1 MHHVLRSR
9 RLPTDP
15 SILMN
20 WVNALIE
27 SDFCSLEDLRSGIV
41 WCHLLEAIYPGS
53 IDLESLEAD
62 KMGWQ
67 WNYRVL
73 KRALNNLGLYPHIN
87 VHELVSGRVGD
98 TIYLLHFF
106 IDVFTVILGR
116 KIKDREHHSSKEPR
130 NFKSSSTIEVIVQWF
145 KSFFVK
151 EKEKGP
157 EEEES
162 DEKRQLEFH
171 RQALLLLFLPIP
183 DGCSPVSTE
192 EMVRRLGDRNFW
204 PEQDDRNHPS
214 AERLAAYRRQ
224 KNEDHRIL
232 RSLVESCMHLRRGRQ
247 LMEQLWLA
255 SLKEHPAK

>member
-151 EKEKGP
+151 EKEDRRRRSQTRSASWNFIARRFYCSSYRFRMDALPFPPRKWFADLATETSGRSKMI
-157 EEEES
+157 EIIRVRS
-162 DEKRQLEFH
+162 DWRLIDDKR
-171 RQALLLLFLPIP
+171 
-183 DGCSPVSTE
+183 T
-192 EMVRRLGDRNFW
+192 
-204 PEQDDRNHPS
+204 
-214 AERLAAYRRQ
+214 
-224 KNEDHRIL
+224 RITGY
-232 RSLVESCMHLRRGRQ
+232 CD
-247 LMEQLWLA
+247 LWWN
-255 SLKEHPAK
+255 PACISGVAGN